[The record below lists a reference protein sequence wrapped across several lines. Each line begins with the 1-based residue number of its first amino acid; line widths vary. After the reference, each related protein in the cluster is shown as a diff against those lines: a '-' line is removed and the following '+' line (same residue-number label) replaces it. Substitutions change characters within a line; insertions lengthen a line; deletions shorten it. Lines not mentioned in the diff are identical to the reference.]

1 MSTFNKRELLSLI
14 NYSHHWHLFLDS
26 WRIILPAIVYSIWAA
41 FISSFK
47 KTSLLSKTW
56 FHEFV
61 SKLFSAVSCTS
72 LTFFFYLF
80 IIPPI
85 HSKSQNFMFVPS
97 LSPFPTNSIQNSSEL
112 LFLPG
117 GFVGLSPRRRRR
129 SDVDSRNATPPQ
141 RPNSSSPR
149 RSPSKTRP
157 PRAAP
162 HPPRRDDPAPRS
174 ATEGSVPHT
183 SQKFHEISIKC

>member
-117 GFVGLSPRRRRR
+117 GFVGLSPRRREE
-129 SDVDSRNATPPQ
+129 ATSI
-141 RPNSSSPR
+141 RAMPR
-149 RSPSKTRP
+149 RRKGQTLHRLDAL
-157 PRAAP
+157 RRKRVRHA
-162 HPPRRDDPAPRS
+162 PRRILHAATIPRRALPQKAPFLIR
-174 ATEGSVPHT
+174 VRNFM
-183 SQKFHEISIKC
+183 KFR